1 MESLNLSH
9 LKYVLFKNILRSTPK
24 KITMK
29 KIAYSFA
36 FSLIFLSS
44 CQNKSSDFD
53 STNAKE
59 GGFEF
64 ARSEQEPPPPPPV
77 METVKFS
84 PPVVS
89 DEETLSGLINTNS
102 TGGSAMPAVKMAEKI
117 KKTADIN
124 LSVDDYKAARA
135 GIEKIVKAGNAYIG
149 GENEQHSTYSISNSM
164 VIRVSNKEFDGM
176 VSNLTAIASNL
187 NSKNIYLEDVTA
199 QFIDITTRLKTK
211 KEVEKRYLELL
222 QKAVKVSDILEVEG
236 QLRVIREEIEAKE
249 GELKYLNDQVN
260 YSTIN
265 LEFHQD
271 FEYTPQNEPGFF
283 GRMGHAFGNGWKGF
297 LSFLIGVVYAWPLW
311 IILGLTAY
319 FIVRFIKRKV
329 KKK

>member
-1 MESLNLSH
+1 
-9 LKYVLFKNILRSTPK
+9 
-24 KITMK
+24 MK